1 MVVILLAKWLLGRV
15 HHGRGNG
22 GPWGVPMLLPRSIEI
37 DIGRR
42 TWPNNRPPASFVS
55 AARREVIDVATVLNL
70 IEELT
75 TPPLSG
81 GASLSEL
88 WAFVR
93 YFFAVTDDDD
103 LRLTQDFLGMDPHQK
118 TILSDDFG
126 MGFTMHWIAS
136 KLALFAA
143 CDGRY
148 FIENHLTQVGGTY
161 SGGTGKRGLGKSPDF
176 IALDASGKFH
186 VIECKGTQSSLAYR
200 NRQLRDSGSI
210 QKRTV
215 RFPSTSA
222 GERLC
227 AGIFIAG
234 PSGDPSSM
242 RIVDPEP
249 PEAYTVSEAGHSA
262 VAQGFLAKQLR
273 SAGFPRASAA
283 VAFPTPR
290 REIKGLEVGE
300 ERGDD
305 WLRRLEF
312 GERELTSIRG
322 RVFTAE
328 GQPFVGRRA
337 IIQLPRPLETTRGIY
352 TAAEVRRG
360 IHRASFEQV
369 RRRTRDRPYLD
380 AKESREFV
388 GSFRS
393 GERQGRS
400 WIMMG
405 ESYYSD
411 IRLLR
416 EYA

>member
-1 MVVILLAKWLLGRV
+1 
-15 HHGRGNG
+15 
-22 GPWGVPMLLPRSIEI
+22 MLLPRSIGIE
-37 DIGRR
+37 IGRR
-42 TWPNNRPPASFVS
+42 TWPNNQPPASFVS
-55 AARREVIDVATVLNL
+55 AAAEETVDVATVLNL
-70 IEELT
+70 IGVLT

-93 YFFAVTDDDD
+93 YFFAVTGDSD
-103 LRLTQDFLGMDPHQK
+103 LRLTQDFLDMDAHQK

-126 MGFTMHWIAS
+126 MGFTMHWLAS
-136 KLALFAA
+136 KLHFFAA

-148 FIENHLTQVGGTY
+148 FIENHLNQVGGTY

-176 IALDASGKFH
+176 IAIDASRKFH
-186 VIECKGTQSSLAYR
+186 VVECKGTQSSVAYR

-215 RFPSTSA
+215 RFPPTSA
-222 GERLC
+222 GQRLC

-234 PSGDPSSM
+234 PSGDSSSM
-242 RIVDPEP
+242 RVIDPEP
-249 PEAYTVSEAGHSA
+249 PEEYTVRQSGLEAAQSA

-290 REIKGLEVGE
+290 REIEGLDVRE
-300 ERGDD
+300 ERGDE
-305 WLRRLEF
+305 WLQRVEF
-312 GERELTSIRG
+312 GEKELASVEG
-322 RVFTAE
+322 RTFSGD
-328 GQPFVGRRA
+328 GQAFVGRSAR
-337 IIQLPRPLETTRGIY
+337 IQFPRPLETKRGTY
-352 TAAEVRRG
+352 DAAEIRRG
-360 IHRASFEQV
+360 ISRVSFEQV
-369 RRRTRDRPYLD
+369 RARTRINPYLD
-380 AKESREFV
+380 PKEATGFV

-405 ESYYSD
+405 DSYYSD

-416 EYA
+416 E

>member
-1 MVVILLAKWLLGRV
+1 
-15 HHGRGNG
+15 
-22 GPWGVPMLLPRSIEI
+22 MLLPRSLEIE
-37 DIGRR
+37 IGRR
-42 TWPNNRPPASFVS
+42 TWPSNRPPAAFLS
-55 AARREVIDVATVLNL
+55 AASQEVVDVATVLNL
-70 IEELT
+70 IGVLT

-93 YFFAVTDDDD
+93 YFFAVTGDDD
-103 LRLTQDFLGMDPHQK
+103 LRLTQDFLDMDPHQK

-136 KLALFAA
+136 KLDLLAA

-148 FIENHLTQVGGTY
+148 FIENHLNQVGAVY

-176 IALDASGKFH
+176 IAIDSLGKFH
-186 VIECKGTQSSLAYR
+186 VIECKGTQSSLNYR
-200 NRQLRDSGSI
+200 NQQLRDSGSI

-215 RFPSTSA
+215 RFPRSSA

-234 PSGDPSSM
+234 PSGDASSM
-242 RIVDPEP
+242 RIIDPEP
-249 PEAYTVSEAGHSA
+249 PEEYAVSETGIEAGHSA

-273 SAGFPRASAA
+273 SAGFARASAA
-283 VAFPTPR
+283 VAFPTAR
-290 REIKGLEVGE
+290 REIEGLQVRE
-300 ERGDD
+300 ERSDE
-305 WLRRLEF
+305 WLRRIET
-312 GERELTSIRG
+312 GEQELASIEG

-328 GQPFVGRRA
+328 GESFVGRRA
-337 IIQLPRPLETTRGIY
+337 VIQLPRPLETKRGVY
-352 TAAEVRRG
+352 MAAEVRRG
-360 IHRASFEQV
+360 IHRASFEHV
-369 RRRTRDRPYLD
+369 RRRPRDRPYLD
-380 AKESREFV
+380 PKESREFV

-416 EYA
+416 DFS

>member
-1 MVVILLAKWLLGRV
+1 M
-15 HHGRGNG
+15 
-22 GPWGVPMLLPRSIEI
+22 
-37 DIGRR
+37 
-42 TWPNNRPPASFVS
+42 
-55 AARREVIDVATVLNL
+55 IDVATVLNL
-70 IEELT
+70 IGVLT

-93 YFFAVTDDDD
+93 YFFAVTEDDD
-103 LRLTQDFLGMDPHQK
+103 LRLTQDFLDMDPHQK

-136 KLALFAA
+136 KLNLFAA

-148 FIENHLTQVGGTY
+148 FIENHLNQVGGTY

-176 IALDASGKFH
+176 IALDAAGRFH
-186 VIECKGTQSSLAYR
+186 VVECKGTQSSLGYR

-215 RFPSTSA
+215 RFPRSSA

-234 PSGDPSSM
+234 PSGDASSM
-242 RIVDPEP
+242 RIIDPEP
-249 PEAYTVSEAGHSA
+249 PEEYSVSEAGIEASRSA

-273 SAGFPRASAA
+273 SAGYPQASAA

-290 REIKGLEVGE
+290 REIEGLEVRE
-300 ERGDD
+300 ERGDE
-305 WLRRLEF
+305 WLQRVEL
-312 GERELTSIRG
+312 GEKELASTEG
-322 RVFTAE
+322 RIFTAE

-337 IIQLPRPLETTRGIY
+337 RIQFPRPLQTKRGVY
-352 TAAEVRRG
+352 TAVEIRRG
-360 IHRASFEQV
+360 INRSSFEQV
-369 RRRTRDRPYLD
+369 RRRSRSRPYLD
-380 AKESREFV
+380 AKESAGFV
-388 GSFRS
+388 GSFRA
-393 GERQGRS
+393 GERHGRS

-416 EYA
+416 D